1 MARKSVIDFGSETW
15 KALVEKYETRL
26 DDLRKR
32 NDGDL
37 SDIQTAK
44 LRGRIHEIREFL
56 ALAKAPEQVADED
69 QNPLRCCK
77 YGPPLRG
84 LLFGRTT

>member
-15 KALVEKYETRL
+15 KALVDKYETRL

-69 QNPLRCCK
+69 QNP
-77 YGPPLRG
+77 PS
-84 LLFGRTT
+84 LL

>member
-69 QNPLRCCK
+69 QNP
-77 YGPPLRG
+77 PS
-84 LLFGRTT
+84 LL